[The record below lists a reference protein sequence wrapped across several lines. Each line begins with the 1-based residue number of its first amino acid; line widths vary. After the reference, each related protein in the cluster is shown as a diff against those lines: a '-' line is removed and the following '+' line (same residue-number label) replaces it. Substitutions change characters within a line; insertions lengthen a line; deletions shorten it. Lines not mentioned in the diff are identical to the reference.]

1 MLTESIH
8 CTIFS
13 VFDNTKDLNQEEI
26 WIELLNLFR
35 EKKNF
40 INNVNVGAQWFLEM
54 FKSIIINYLNI

>member
-13 VFDNTKDLNQEEI
+13 VFDNTKDLKKEEI

-35 EKKNF
+35 EKKI
-40 INNVNVGAQWFLEM
+40 INNVNVGAYWFLEM